1 MSLSDRIA
9 EYKPPRIGG
18 SCKVCAILETVPEKD
33 ASALLVAL
41 DDVRISNAG
50 LARILR
56 DEGFQIQET
65 TVRRHRRSE
74 CRRES

>member
-9 EYKPPRIGG
+9 EYKPPRIEG
-18 SCKVCAILETVPEKD
+18 SCKVCVILETLPEKD
-33 ASALLVAL
+33 AEALRVAVE
-41 DDVRISNAG
+41 DARISNAG
-50 LARILR
+50 LSRILR

>member
-18 SCKVCAILETVPEKD
+18 SCKMCSLLVSLPEKD
-33 ASALLVAL
+33 SAAL
-41 DDVRISNAG
+41 RGAVDDARISNAG
-50 LARILR
+50 LARILKE
-56 DEGFQIQET
+56 EGFQIQET
-65 TVRRHRRSE
+65 TVRRHRKSE

>member
-18 SCKVCAILETVPEKD
+18 SCKVCVILETVAEKD
-33 ASALLVAL
+33 SAALRVAL
-41 DDVRISNAG
+41 EDARISNAG
-50 LARILR
+50 LAHILKA
-56 DEGFQIQET
+56 EGFQIQET

>member
-18 SCKVCAILETVPEKD
+18 ACKVCVILETVPEKD

>member
-9 EYKPPRIGG
+9 EYQPPHIGG
-18 SCKVCAILETVPEKD
+18 ACKMCSLLLELPEKD
-33 ASALLVAL
+33 SAALRVAV
-41 DDVRISNAG
+41 DDARISNAG

-56 DEGFQIQET
+56 AEGFQIQET
-65 TVRRHRRSE
+65 SVRRHRKSE